1 MLSNNLRASALS
13 CVGGTCYFCLIV
25 NHANPFR
32 VMETYVSSQ
41 TFDVIYGMLSRAC
54 LMILGVSRLATVR
67 AIVLAKYSPKRNV
80 GADELVV
87 RLYLSLV
94 DRPIALA
101 PKIVG
106 LAIDQT
112 IVNIHSGLIWFI
124 G

>member
-1 MLSNNLRASALS
+1 MVL
-13 CVGGTCYFCLIV
+13 
-25 NHANPFR
+25 H
-32 VMETYVSSQ
+32 
-41 TFDVIYGMLSRAC
+41 
-54 LMILGVSRLATVR
+54 VSRLATVR
-67 AIVLAKYSPKRNV
+67 AIVLAKHSPKRNV

-112 IVNIHSGLIWFI
+112 IVDIHSGLFWFI
-124 G
+124 GKENRSKSTENVQHKIIVVQRRTPSVPK

>member
-1 MLSNNLRASALS
+1 
-13 CVGGTCYFCLIV
+13 
-25 NHANPFR
+25 
-32 VMETYVSSQ
+32 
-41 TFDVIYGMLSRAC
+41 
-54 LMILGVSRLATVR
+54 MILGVSRLATVR
-67 AIVLAKYSPKRNV
+67 AIVLAKHSPKRNV

-112 IVNIHSGLIWFI
+112 IVHNYTLIHIKLKELVHGYIQASFGS
-124 G
+124 